1 MALDKQ
7 DLAQLGKRAA
17 DLHLK
22 GGVAL
27 NDAVVKVAQATP
39 NLTEHHVTRI
49 LENANLITFEEKFK
63 GSDDKHVVFDLA
75 DPVYVGK
82 ALDEGSAAPDPIDEE
97 YLSAPNYERGHDHVD
112 MDSLFQEK
120 ASSYMDQNAHFL
132 AAREL
137 TTVRSAIQ
145 HVGADLNR
153 ADAAAEHELSK
164 LAHMVR
170 TVARDMNNATAPLE
184 LLSYA
189 TSDETVFEK
198 VAHNLAGNMRDLPRG
213 DAMNMA
219 PNHEHPLCQQYRVVE
234 ALVKEASRLKSG
246 LQNLQHRKNTVE
258 AYINQEKAHG
268 RF

>member
-17 DLHLK
+17 DMHLRHDIPL
-22 GGVAL
+22 GE
-27 NDAVVKVAQATP
+27 AVGKVAQATP

-49 LENANLITFEEKFK
+49 LNNANLITFEEKFK
-63 GSDDKHVVFDLA
+63 GGEDKHVVFDLA
-75 DPVYVGK
+75 DPVYVSREMD
-82 ALDEGSAAPDPIDEE
+82 ARSAAPDPIDDA
-97 YLSAPNYERGHDHVD
+97 YLSAPSYDSEEDHDAIN
-112 MDSLFQEK
+112 FGFREK
-120 ASSYMDQNAHFL
+120 ASSYMDQNHAFL
-132 AAREL
+132 ASREL

-170 TVARDMNNATAPLE
+170 SVAQEMNNATAPLE

-189 TSDETVFEK
+189 TSDEEVFEK
-198 VAHNLAGNMRDLPRG
+198 VAHTLAGQMRDVPRG
-213 DAMNMA
+213 HAMNMA
-219 PNHEHPLCQQYRVVE
+219 PNRDHPLCQQYFVVE
-234 ALVKEASRLKSG
+234 SLVKEASRLRDG
-246 LQNLQHRKNTVE
+246 LQNLHHKKNQVSS
-258 AYINQEKAHG
+258 YIQQEKAHG

>member
-17 DLHLK
+17 DMHLK
-22 GGVAL
+22 NGVSL

-49 LENANLITFEEKFK
+49 LENANLITFEEMFK
-63 GSDDKHVVFDLA
+63 GAEDKHVVFDLA
-75 DPVYVGK
+75 DPIYVGR
-82 ALDEGSAAPDPIDEE
+82 ALDEGSAAPEPIDEA
-97 YLSAPNYERGHDHVD
+97 YLNAPDYSDPRDELDIAS
-112 MDSLFQEK
+112 MFQEK
-120 ASSYMDQNAHFL
+120 SSSYMDQNAEFL
-132 AAREL
+132 ATREL
-137 TTVRSAIQ
+137 TTVRSAMQ

-153 ADAAAEHELSK
+153 ADAAAEHELQK

-170 TVARDMNNATAPLE
+170 TVARDMANATAPLE

-189 TSDETVFEK
+189 TKDEEVFEK
-198 VAHNLAGNMRDLPRG
+198 VAHTLAGQMRDIPRG
-213 DAMNMA
+213 ERMNMA
-219 PNHEHPLCQQYRVVE
+219 PNRDHPLCQQYSMVE
-234 ALVKEASRLKSG
+234 SLIKEASKLKTG

-258 AYINQEKAHG
+258 AYIQQEKAHG